1 MIIWLAIIILFFSS
15 LVDVLPYQ
23 IGLVVLGLFALCVL
37 VLDMIMCAKGQGVIY
52 KVREKCCL
60 SDHVDGNRG
69 EISHYDRQCT
79 LILDLRVKA

>member
-1 MIIWLAIIILFFSS
+1 MWLVIILFFFS
-15 LVDVLPYQ
+15 LVDVRPYQ

-60 SDHVDGNRG
+60 SDHVDGNKG
-69 EISHYDRQCT
+69 ERSHYDRQCT
-79 LILDLRVKA
+79 LILDTRVKA

>member
-52 KVREKCCL
+52 KVREKCC
-60 SDHVDGNRG
+60 NRG

-79 LILDLRVKA
+79 LILDPRVKA